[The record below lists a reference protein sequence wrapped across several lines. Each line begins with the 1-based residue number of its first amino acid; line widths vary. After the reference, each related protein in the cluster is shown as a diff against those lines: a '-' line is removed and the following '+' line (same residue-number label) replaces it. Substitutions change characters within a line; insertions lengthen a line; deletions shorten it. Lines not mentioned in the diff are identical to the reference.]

1 MADKNTQRKVQR
13 SVAALCAGIES
24 HAARRAVHVLHELS
38 ADQAAAACIKRAGGQ
53 VRLERLLKASEVNVR
68 GEGGDPLSTLNTVR
82 LRDACMAVLSR
93 LSGVGSER
101 RPAVKSSAYGR
112 PPPNARQRDRAAQK
126 PRGATLGDYLEVA
139 VQRSSS
145 ASSGSSGKAKR
156 DTGQDARPQPLA
168 VIEATA
174 AERPGSPASR
184 RASRRAS
191 LGSQISP
198 SAEAAAARA
207 EQYTSRVRRARAE
220 NMSRLREGIKRS
232 SVGVA
237 VAPC

>member
-1 MADKNTQRKVQR
+1 MSNSDKNTLRKVQR

-53 VRLERLLKASEVNVR
+53 VRLERLLKASEANVR

-82 LRDACMAVLSR
+82 LGDACRAILSR

-112 PPPNARQRDRAAQK
+112 PPPNARAAQK

-145 ASSGSSGKAKR
+145 ASSSSPGKAKR

-168 VIEATA
+168 VIEASA
-174 AERPGSPASR
+174 AERPCSPASR
-184 RASRRAS
+184 RASRQAS

-198 SAEAAAARA
+198 SAECAAAARA

>member
-53 VRLERLLKASEVNVR
+53 VRLERLLKTSEASVR

-145 ASSGSSGKAKR
+145 ASSSSSGKAKR
-156 DTGQDARPQPLA
+156 GTGQDARPH
-168 VIEATA
+168 A